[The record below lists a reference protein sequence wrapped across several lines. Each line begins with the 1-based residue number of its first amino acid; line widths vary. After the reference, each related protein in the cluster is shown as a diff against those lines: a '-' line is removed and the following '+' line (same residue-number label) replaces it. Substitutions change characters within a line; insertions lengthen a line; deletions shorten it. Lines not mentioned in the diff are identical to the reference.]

1 MDNEL
6 LNEIH
11 MVKNHSSNTKR
22 IYKIAVEK
30 YTSFFSMSL
39 SELLEEAELEEDQ
52 GIKWKKRKVK
62 RKILRG
68 ISLIV
73 LVCNFSCFFIFL
85 CF

>member
-11 MVKNHSSNTKR
+11 IVKNHSSNTKR

-52 GIKWKKRKVK
+52 GIK
-62 RKILRG
+62 
-68 ISLIV
+68 
-73 LVCNFSCFFIFL
+73 
-85 CF
+85 

>member
-62 RKILRG
+62 RKY
-68 ISLIV
+68 
-73 LVCNFSCFFIFL
+73 
-85 CF
+85 